1 VTGNKDEFSK
11 GTAFLI
17 KQSNSEEVVAYI
29 DLKWLAKLGRI
40 CMITPNVCHQTYS
53 KEI

>member
-11 GTAFLI
+11 GTAPFV
-17 KQSNSEEVVAYI
+17 KQGNSEEVVEYI
-29 DLKWLAKLGRI
+29 DLKWLAKFERI
-40 CMITPNVCHQTYS
+40 YMIASSVCHQTNS